1 MYSTSD
7 LFKQIIKS
15 DNRAFA
21 LRITLNSS
29 TELTGTTIQDVTVD
43 EVINSAET
51 LTMGCACSNKV
62 SINLINPPT
71 DIAYQDATFKVEV
84 GLLLNDRPITYEW
97 IPLGVFYNPIPETNN
112 DFKNLKLTAYDGFS
126 KMSGNY
132 NATVGST
139 TTLQALYDDIKSQL
153 YSKFGVVLKDRVCPN
168 YSITDFPYIEDITYI
183 QAVGYLAGCLGGMA
197 RFDRDGELEIVWYE
211 DTGEQIDRSMQY
223 MNGFVRKLGKD
234 LTVTSISTGT
244 KDNPIVLGNGAN
256 GLNVNF
262 ENPYITTAMATDI
275 FNKVQNLVYTP
286 SQVKWRGNPAIQTG
300 DIVTALD
307 KDGIEHTVL
316 VMGRVLKIGGGL
328 NDTIECKGTT
338 ETTAQFSN
346 NFQTTA
352 QKIERMYTAL
362 EQAIVEATNKI
373 TGNSGGYVEIKDT
386 NNDGKPDEI
395 LIMNTEDIS
404 TATQVWRWNKSGLG
418 YAENAAGNAYAGPYK
433 TAITADGKINADFI
447 ATGTLKLGGLNNA
460 SGRFELYG
468 NSSDLICS
476 MDNEGLVVYATN
488 GNYVK
493 LNADEGL
500 VGYDR
505 NGNKVYLADGD
516 VFKMKNA
523 EVENEIKIAGK
534 IKIVPVSTSTSV
546 GVGFVALV

>member
-7 LFKQIIKS
+7 SFKSIIKS
-15 DNRAFA
+15 DKRTFA
-21 LRITLNSS
+21 LRVTLNSS
-29 TELTGTTIQDVTVD
+29 TELTGTTIQDVTLD

-62 SINLINPPT
+62 TINLINPPT
-71 DIAYQDATFKVEV
+71 DIDYENMTIKVEV
-84 GLLLNDRPITYEW
+84 GLLIEDRPITYEW
-97 IPLGVFYNPIPETNN
+97 IPLGVFYNPTPETNN
-112 DFKNLKLTAYDGFS
+112 DFKNLKLTAFDGFS

-132 NATVGST
+132 SATVGST
-139 TTLQALYDDIKSQL
+139 TTLQALYDDIKGQL
-153 YSKFGVVLKDRVCPN
+153 YSKFGVVLKERVCPN
-168 YSITDFPYIEDITYI
+168 YTITDFPYIENITYI

-197 RFDRDGELEIVWYE
+197 RFDRLGELEIVWYE
-211 DTGEQIDRSMQY
+211 NFGEQIDRSMQY

-300 DIVTALD
+300 DIVSVLD

-338 ETTAQFSN
+338 ETTANFSN

-352 QKIERMYTAL
+352 QKIERMYTAF
-362 EQAIVEATNKI
+362 EQAIIEATNKI

-395 LIMNTEDIS
+395 LIMNTENIS

-418 YAENAAGNAYAGPYK
+418 YAENAAGNAYAGPYR

-476 MDNEGLVVYATN
+476 MDNEGLVVYSTN

-493 LNADEGL
+493 LNAEKGL

-505 NGNKVYLADGD
+505 NGVEVYLADGD

-523 EVENEIKIAGK
+523 EVKNEIKIAGK
-534 IKIVPVSTSTSV
+534 IKIVPVSTSTNV

>member
-15 DNRAFA
+15 DNRAFT
-21 LRITLNSS
+21 LRATFNSS
-29 TELTGTTIQDVTVD
+29 TELTSTTIQNVTLD
-43 EVINSAET
+43 EIINSSET
-51 LTMGCACSNKV
+51 LTMGCACSNKMTL
-62 SINLINPPT
+62 NLINAPT
-71 DIAYQDATFKVEV
+71 DIDYENATIKVEV
-84 GLLLNDRPITYEW
+84 GLLVEDRPVTYEYV
-97 IPLGVFYNPIPETNN
+97 PLGVFYNPTPETNN

-132 NATVGST
+132 NATVGTT
-139 TTLQALYDDIKSQL
+139 TTLQALYDDIKGQL
-153 YSKFGVVLKDRVCPN
+153 YSKFGVVLKERVCPN
-168 YSITDFPYIEDITYI
+168 YTITNFPYIENITYI
-183 QAVGYLAGCLGGMA
+183 QAIGYLAGCLGGMA
-197 RFDRDGELEIVWYE
+197 RFDRLGELEIVWYE

-286 SQVKWRGNPAIQTG
+286 SQIKWRGNPAIQTG

-307 KDGIEHTVL
+307 KDGVEHTVL

-346 NFQTTA
+346 NFQTMA
-352 QKIERMYTAL
+352 QKIERIYTAF
-362 EQAIVEATNKI
+362 EQAIIEATNKI

-386 NNDGKPDEI
+386 NEDGKPDEI
-395 LIMNTEDIS
+395 LIMNTENIS

-418 YAENAAGNAYAGPYK
+418 YAENAAGNAYAGPYR

-476 MDNEGLVVYATN
+476 MDNEGLVVYAKN

-493 LNADEGL
+493 LNAVDGL
-500 VGYDR
+500 VGYDK
-505 NGNKVYLADGD
+505 NGNEVYLADGN
-516 VFKMKNA
+516 VFKMENA
-523 EVENEIKIAGK
+523 EVKNEIKIAGK
-534 IKIVPVSTSTSV
+534 IKMVPVSTSTNV

>member
-7 LFKQIIKS
+7 SFKSIIKS
-15 DNRAFA
+15 DKRTFA
-21 LRITLNSS
+21 LRVTLNSS
-29 TELTGTTIQDVTVD
+29 TELTGTTIQDVTLD

-51 LTMGCACSNKV
+51 LTIGCACSNKV
-62 SINLINPPT
+62 TINLINPPT

-139 TTLQALYDDIKSQL
+139 TTLQALYDDIKGQL
-153 YSKFGVVLKDRVCPN
+153 YSRFGVVLKDRVCPN
-168 YSITDFPYIEDITYI
+168 YSITNFPYIEDITYI

-256 GLNVNF
+256 GSNVNF

-395 LIMNTEDIS
+395 LVMNTEDIS

-418 YAENAAGNAYAGPYK
+418 YAENAAGNAYAGPYR

-505 NGNKVYLADGD
+505 KGNKVYLADGD

-534 IKIVPVSTSTSV
+534 IKIVPVSTSSSV

>member
-1 MYSTSD
+1 
-7 LFKQIIKS
+7 
-15 DNRAFA
+15 
-21 LRITLNSS
+21 
-29 TELTGTTIQDVTVD
+29 
-43 EVINSAET
+43 
-51 LTMGCACSNKV
+51 
-62 SINLINPPT
+62 
-71 DIAYQDATFKVEV
+71 
-84 GLLLNDRPITYEW
+84 
-97 IPLGVFYNPIPETNN
+97 
-112 DFKNLKLTAYDGFS
+112 
-126 KMSGNY
+126 
-132 NATVGST
+132 
-139 TTLQALYDDIKSQL
+139 
-153 YSKFGVVLKDRVCPN
+153 VVLKSRVCPN
-168 YSITDFPYIEDITYI
+168 YSITNFPYIENITYI
-183 QAVGYLAGCLGGMA
+183 QAIGYLAGCLGGMA
-197 RFDRDGELEIVWYE
+197 RFDRLGELEIVWYE
-211 DTGEQIDRSMQY
+211 DFGEQIDRSMQY

-300 DIVTALD
+300 DIVTVLD
-307 KDGIEHTVL
+307 KDGTEHTVL

-352 QKIERMYTAL
+352 QKIERMYTAF
-362 EQAIVEATNKI
+362 EQAIIEATNKI

-418 YAENAAGNAYAGPYK
+418 YAENASGNAYAGPYR

-476 MDNEGLVVYATN
+476 MDNEGLVVYSTN

-493 LNADEGL
+493 LNAEKGL

-505 NGNKVYLADGD
+505 NGNEVYLADGN
-516 VFKMKNA
+516 VFKMENA
-523 EVENEIKIAGK
+523 EVKNEIKIAGK
-534 IKIVPVSTSTSV
+534 IKIVPVTTSTNV
-546 GVGFVALV
+546 GIGFVALV

>member
-15 DNRAFA
+15 DNRAFT
-21 LRITLNSS
+21 LRATFNSS
-29 TELTGTTIQDVTVD
+29 TELTSTTIQNVTLD
-43 EVINSAET
+43 EIINSSET
-51 LTMGCACSNKV
+51 LTMGCACSNKMTL
-62 SINLINPPT
+62 NLINAPT
-71 DIAYQDATFKVEV
+71 DIDYENATIKVEV
-84 GLLLNDRPITYEW
+84 GLLVEDRPITYEYV
-97 IPLGVFYNPIPETNN
+97 PLGVFYNPTSETNN

-132 NATVGST
+132 NATVGTT
-139 TTLQALYDDIKSQL
+139 TTLQALYDDIKGQL
-153 YSKFGVVLKDRVCPN
+153 YSKFGVVLKERVCPN
-168 YSITDFPYIEDITYI
+168 YTITNFPYIENITYI
-183 QAVGYLAGCLGGMA
+183 QAIGYLAGCLGGMA
-197 RFDRDGELEIVWYE
+197 RFDRLGELEIVWYE

-286 SQVKWRGNPAIQTG
+286 SQIKWRGNPAIQTG

-307 KDGIEHTVL
+307 KDGVEHTVL

-352 QKIERMYTAL
+352 QKIKRIYTAF
-362 EQAIVEATNKI
+362 EQAIIEATNKI

-386 NNDGKPDEI
+386 NEDGKPDEI
-395 LIMNTEDIS
+395 LIMNTENIS

-418 YAENAAGNAYAGPYK
+418 YAENAAGNAYAGPYR

-476 MDNEGLVVYATN
+476 MDNEGLVVYAKN

-493 LNADEGL
+493 LNAVDGL
-500 VGYDR
+500 VGYDK
-505 NGNKVYLADGD
+505 NGNEVYLADGN
-516 VFKMKNA
+516 VFKMENA
-523 EVENEIKIAGK
+523 EVKNEIKIAGK
-534 IKIVPVSTSTSV
+534 IKMVPVSTSTNV

>member
-7 LFKQIIKS
+7 SFKSIIKS
-15 DNRAFA
+15 DKRTFA
-21 LRITLNSS
+21 LRVTFNSS
-29 TELTGTTIQDVTVD
+29 AELTGTTIQDVTLD
-43 EVINSAET
+43 EIINSAET

-62 SINLINPPT
+62 TINLINPPT
-71 DIAYQDATFKVEV
+71 NIDYENTTIKVEV
-84 GLLLNDRPITYEW
+84 GLLIEDRPITYEW
-97 IPLGVFYNPIPETNN
+97 IPLGVFYNPTPETNN
-112 DFKNLKLTAYDGFS
+112 DFKNLKITAYDGFS

-132 NATVGST
+132 NATVSST
-139 TTLQALYDDIKSQL
+139 ATLQALYDDIKSQL
-153 YSKFGVVLKDRVCPN
+153 YSKFGVVLKSRVCPN
-168 YSITDFPYIEDITYI
+168 YTITNFPYLENITYI

-197 RFDRDGELEIVWYE
+197 RFDRLGELEIVWYE
-211 DTGEQIDRSMQY
+211 DSGEQIDRSMQY

-234 LTVTSISTGT
+234 LTVTSLSTGT
-244 KDNPIVLGNGAN
+244 QDNPIVLGNGAN

-262 ENPYITTAMATDI
+262 ENPYITSAMATDI
-275 FNKVQNLVYTP
+275 FSKVQNLVYTP
-286 SQVKWRGNPAIQTG
+286 SQIKWRGNPAIQTG

-316 VMGRVLKIGGGL
+316 IMGRVLKISGGL

-346 NFQTTA
+346 NFKPTT
-352 QKIERMYTAL
+352 QKIERMYAAF
-362 EQAIVEATNKI
+362 EQAIREATNKI
-373 TGNSGGYVEIKDT
+373 TGNSGGYVEVKDT
-386 NNDGKPDEI
+386 NGDGKPDEI

-418 YAENAAGNAYAGPYK
+418 YAENAAGNAYAGPYR

-476 MDNEGLVVYATN
+476 MDNEGLVFYSKD
-488 GNYVK
+488 GNYVR
-493 LNADEGL
+493 LNAEKGL

-505 NGNKVYLADGD
+505 NENEIYWADGN
-516 VFKMKNA
+516 VFHMKNA
-523 EVENEIKIAGK
+523 EVENEIKIARK
-534 IKIVPVSTSTSV
+534 IKMVSVSTSESV
-546 GVGFVALV
+546 GVGFVALA